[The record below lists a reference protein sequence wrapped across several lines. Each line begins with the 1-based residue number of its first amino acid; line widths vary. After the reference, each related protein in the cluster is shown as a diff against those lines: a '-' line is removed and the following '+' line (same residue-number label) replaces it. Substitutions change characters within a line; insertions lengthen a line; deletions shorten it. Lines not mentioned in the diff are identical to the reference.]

1 MPDLSFRA
9 MLKPIDVEEVIDVAL
24 HRPLAYVITRLA
36 YPTAITPD
44 QITWVSM
51 FVGIAA
57 GLAGWSSFAL
67 GAPHMIASGA
77 LFILS
82 AVFDCSDGQLARLRG
97 TSSSFG
103 RMLDGAVDAVV
114 QASVVPAALAHVWW
128 QHGGASP
135 GAPPATVTPSVLPPW
150 AWVLLG
156 VAAVATGVAHTILYD
171 HYKNVYLHLTQ
182 PVRKEGDDPED
193 IDDAWARKGTVLR
206 SVKDWLTFHISRPYL
221 QRQRALF
228 DWIDPYLPSRFRD
241 MPTYSPETAARF
253 RNAQRGL
260 MRAWTFYGIGTHIF
274 GLGVA
279 MMLDRV
285 DVYIVV
291 RLVGFNLALAA
302 LVPAQRRASR
312 AFFSPTAVPN
322 TEHP

>member
-1 MPDLSFRA
+1 
-9 MLKPIDVEEVIDVAL
+9 MLKPLDVEEVIDVAL
-24 HRPLAYVITRLA
+24 HRPLAYVITRAA
-36 YPTAITPD
+36 YPTPITPD

-51 FVGIAA
+51 FVGIASGA
-57 GLAGWSSFAL
+57 AAWSSFAL
-67 GAPHMIASGA
+67 GAPRLALAGL

-114 QASVVPAALAHVWW
+114 QTAVLPAAIAHVWW
-128 QHGGASP
+128 HTGGPSP
-135 GAPPATVTPSVLPPW
+135 AAPPAGVTTSLMPAALWAVLG
-150 AWVLLG
+150 A
-156 VAAVATGVAHTILYD
+156 AAVATGIVHSILYD

-193 IDDAWARKGTVLR
+193 VEAVWEARSGAAMGLGDRLR
-206 SVKDWLTFHISRPYL
+206 FIIARPYL
-221 QRQRALF
+221 IRQRALF
-228 DWIDPYLPSRFRD
+228 DWVDPYLPTRFRD
-241 MPTYSPETAARF
+241 MPSYSPESAARF
-253 RNAQRGL
+253 RAEQRGL

-285 DVYIVV
+285 DLYILA
-291 RLVGFNLALAA
+291 RLVLFNGALLA
-302 LVPAQRRASR
+302 LVPAQRRASARFFNR
-312 AFFSPTAVPN
+312 ATQ
-322 TEHP
+322 

>member
-1 MPDLSFRA
+1 MPDLSYRA
-9 MLKPIDVEEVIDVAL
+9 MLKPLDVEEVIDVAL
-24 HRPLAYVITRLA
+24 HRPMAYVITRAA
-36 YPTAITPD
+36 YPTPITPD

-57 GLAGWSSFAL
+57 GAAAWSSFAL
-67 GAPHMIASGA
+67 GAPRMVLAGA

-114 QASVVPAALAHVWW
+114 QTAVLPAVILHAWW
-128 QHGGASP
+128 RTGGPSP
-135 GAPPATVTPSVLPPW
+135 AAPPAGVAVSLMPASLW
-150 AWVLLG
+150 LGLG
-156 VAAVATGVAHTILYD
+156 VVAVVTGIAHSILYD

-193 IDDAWARKGTVLR
+193 VAAVWDARSGAPMSLGDKLR
-206 SVKDWLTFHISRPYL
+206 FVIARPYL
-221 QRQRALF
+221 IRQRALF
-228 DWIDPYLPSRFRD
+228 DWIDPHLPTRFRD
-241 MPTYSPETAARF
+241 MPAYSDETAARF
-253 RNAQRGL
+253 RLAQRGL

-274 GLGVA
+274 TLSVA

-285 DVYIVV
+285 EWYILA
-291 RLVGFNLALAA
+291 RLALFNGALLW
-302 LVPAQRRASR
+302 LVPAQRRASKR
-312 AFFSPTAVPN
+312 FFQGASA
-322 TEHP
+322 